1 MRYYWFVLLLA
12 GCTASNWTK
21 DGATT
26 ADLDRDYDECRDI
39 GKLDT
44 ATAAVAGVFGAVGIL
59 VGNTVKDSKIRS
71 CLQARGWSVPDADA
85 MAAAPAAAPAAT
97 AAVQVNTV
105 AAETPSA
112 KRLRELKALSDQG
125 LITKREY
132 EEKRQAVLSG
142 L

>member
-1 MRYYWFVLLLA
+1 MRYGFLVLLLA

-21 DGATT
+21 EGATT

-44 ATAAVAGVFGAVGIL
+44 ATAAIAGVFGAVGIF
-59 VGNTVKDSKIRS
+59 VGTTYKDSKIRT
-71 CLQARGWSVPDADA
+71 CLQARGWTVPGTDAT
-85 MAAAPAAAPAAT
+85 AAAPAAAPG
-97 AAVQVNTV
+97 AVQVNTV
-105 AAETPSA
+105 ASETPSE

-125 LITKREY
+125 LITQQEY
-132 EEKRQAVLSG
+132 EEKRQAVLRG